1 MHFYFFLFFFT
12 LKTMYV
18 EQHGGCDHLSF
29 NPCDIIISPNF
40 SYRLSFISVA
50 DTGCAVFI
58 VLLIALLS

>member
-1 MHFYFFLFFFT
+1 
-12 LKTMYV
+12 MYV

-50 DTGCAVFI
+50 DTDTATGAQDCESVP
-58 VLLIALLS
+58 